1 LLKLIFL
8 INLATPLPNSI
19 PFIILI
25 SRWDGLHDEL
35 YIYPDARTVAILESQ
50 FTDTRAITF
59 LNLPVDSVTM
69 LKELVLSLDLKRLPI
84 RYGRDA
90 GDMPIQLRVRKGHE
104 ERRFMIGPE
113 ASLPEELKLLIK
125 IALRLGTIAKG
136 MPLYEVLEIPELS
149 LFSDS
154 ALIEPRAVIG
164 VYEQI
169 GDEDWLITDNPSEPR
184 VRVDSLP
191 KIASGSRLI
200 ILGQFQRTQ
209 DGYRVTPKEVELLE
223 D

>member
-1 LLKLIFL
+1 
-8 INLATPLPNSI
+8 
-19 PFIILI
+19 
-25 SRWDGLHDEL
+25 
-35 YIYPDARTVAILESQ
+35 
-50 FTDTRAITF
+50 
-59 LNLPVDSVTM
+59 M

-125 IALRLGTIAKG
+125 IASRLGTIAKG